1 MATEVR
7 DADGSLPPGTVEQVM
22 PLVYRELRS
31 IARRER
37 FRLGGADTLQTT
49 ALVHELYLRLAE
61 NQIFNSRG
69 QFLAIAAVAMRRI
82 LIDRVRAQLAA
93 KRDGGE
99 RLDLEQIADFTV
111 EDDENV
117 LRVHEALDALAGVR
131 PVLAQV
137 VECRFFAGYNDIE
150 TAEALGLSARTVQRH
165 WATARAWLER
175 ALQN

>member
-1 MATEVR
+1 MAPELKL
-7 DADGSLPPGTVEQVM
+7 ADGNLPPGTVEQVM

-61 NQIFNSRG
+61 NVVFTSRG
-69 QFLAIAAVAMRRI
+69 QFLGVAAVAMRRI

-99 RLDLEQIADFTV
+99 RLDLDEIADFTV
-111 EDDENV
+111 EDDETV
-117 LRVHEALDALAGVR
+117 LRVHETLEQLAAVR

-137 VECRFFAGYNDIE
+137 VECRFFAGYNDSE
-150 TAEALGLSARTVQRH
+150 TAEALGLSPRSVQRH

-175 ALQN
+175 ELQS